1 MTDFYDLGINI
12 IIYIQNLGIWLIT
25 PMNFF
30 SFLGTVEFYLFVMPL
45 LYWCLDASLGL
56 RVGLILMLSSGINFI
71 LKLSFHTPRPF
82 WYSRL
87 VESYAFESSFG
98 LPSGHAQNSA
108 AVFGL
113 IAAIVKKRWVW
124 ALSLALI
131 FLIGI
136 SRLYLAVHFPQDVIL
151 GWMIGFALV
160 WAFLRLENPVI
171 GWLEKRSLSVRIL
184 SALVVSLVLLFL
196 GVLINVSLANWQIPA
211 AWVENAHLAFPHEE
225 LINPKDISGLL
236 ISTGALFGFAAGAI
250 WLSDRGGFDAR
261 GIWWKRVLRFL
272 LGVVGVGILY
282 LGLSAVIPDQNNW
295 VVYIA
300 SYLEFV
306 LIGLWISALAPLI
319 FLRLKLVEPKI
330 E

>member
-1 MTDFYDLGINI
+1 MTDYYQLGINI
-12 IIYIQNLGIWLIT
+12 IIYIQNLGNWLIT

-45 LYWCLDASLGL
+45 LYWCLDERLGL
-56 RVGLILMLSSGINFI
+56 RVGLILMFSSSINFI

-82 WYSRL
+82 WYSRQ

-113 IAAIVKKRWVW
+113 IAASVKKRWVW
-124 ALSLALI
+124 VISFTLI

-136 SRLYLAVHFPQDVIL
+136 SRIYLAVHFPKDVIL
-151 GWMIGFALV
+151 GWMIGFVLV
-160 WAFLRLENPVI
+160 WAFLRLENPI
-171 GWLEKRSLSVRIL
+171 IEWLENRSLSLRIISVL
-184 SALVVSLVLLFL
+184 IVSLILLFL
-196 GVLINVSLANWQIPA
+196 GVLVNISLANWQIPA
-211 AWVENAHLAFPHEE
+211 VWVENAHLAFPLEE
-225 LINPKDISGLL
+225 LIDPQDLSGLL
-236 ISTGALFGFAAGAI
+236 AATGALFGFAAGAV
-250 WLSDRGGFDAR
+250 WLSARGGFDAR
-261 GIWWKRVLRFL
+261 GNWWKRVLRFL

-282 LGLSAVIPDQNNW
+282 VGLSAVIPDQNYW

-300 SYLEFV
+300 SYLEFA
-306 LIGLWISALAPLI
+306 LIGFWISALAPLI
-319 FLRLKLVEPKI
+319 FLRLKLAEPKM